1 MTTSLTAA
9 RKGRHVGPP
18 PVHVAELAIHIRRN
32 CLSPNT
38 SVRPETAGPI
48 PKVIRMSLMTEDLS
62 RDRMRSV
69 QRDAERARAAHRV
82 RLRKRQDRVKARN
95 L

>member
-1 MTTSLTAA
+1 MTTSLTSTA
-9 RKGRHVGPP
+9 RKGGHVGSSA
-18 PVHVAELAIHIRRN
+18 HNAEPAIHVRRN

-69 QRDAERARAAHRV
+69 QRDAERARAADRL
-82 RLRKRQDRVKARN
+82 RLRKRQDRVKARS